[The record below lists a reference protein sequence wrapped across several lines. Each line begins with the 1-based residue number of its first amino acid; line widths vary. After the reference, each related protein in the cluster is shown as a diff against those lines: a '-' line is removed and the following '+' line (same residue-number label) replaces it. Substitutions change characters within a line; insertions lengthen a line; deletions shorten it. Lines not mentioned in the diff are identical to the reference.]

1 MFGNITC
8 AVLWNSVIPKAFCIF
23 ALFGT
28 FAFEAQECCLGGS
41 QGFILIIALK
51 NHSSAVFIDA
61 VLKVSDLFVGWI
73 FCSIMSW
80 AVLLDDSFFF
90 SYWIMWAYMTH
101 KIYCFQVLNSQVSQ
115 VHFLRQPCI
124 HIRKPDKIACEMER
138 KHLLKLEV
146 AERTITHFQLMSTS
160 IYHLEGL

>member
-41 QGFILIIALK
+41 QGFISIIALK
-51 NHSSAVFIDA
+51 NYSSVVFIDA

-80 AVLLDDSFFF
+80 AVLLDDFFLQLLNNVGLHDTQDLLF
-90 SYWIMWAYMTH
+90 SGF
-101 KIYCFQVLNSQVSQ
+101 KFSSVSGAFPETTLCTYQ
-115 VHFLRQPCI
+115 
-124 HIRKPDKIACEMER
+124 KAW
-138 KHLLKLEV
+138 
-146 AERTITHFQLMSTS
+146 
-160 IYHLEGL
+160 